1 MKSNLRFFPGALCAV
16 LSLSVAL
23 VRAAEFSPKT
33 APPES
38 RTLIEWTFD
47 HDGDLRGW
55 QPNGQLADV
64 KVAGGALTWHSEG
77 SDPILELRPS
87 IAVPT
92 SPWQMLEIRLRAD
105 RDGEAEFFW
114 SNTTQGQYGGFSQE
128 KTTRFRVIG
137 DNQWRVYRLLPFWHP
152 EGKIVRLRF
161 DPYGG
166 ATFAVEFIRIVELG
180 MPAPSEGSQF
190 DLTKGAQG
198 WQAINGAHAAAS
210 KTGLAILCQA
220 SEGLVLAPPVQIDAE
235 DRAFV
240 SLVMAVDRGKRA
252 TLFFATEKA
261 RGMRSYSFP
270 IQADGLEHRYNLDM
284 LNASDWRGR
293 VIALGLMPTDAAA
306 ESVVAKAGA
315 GPVPSAR
322 LRSFSVDEGPQGEPQ
337 LKVVSFALED
347 GLPRAGVPAALRA
360 LIANQGGETATN
372 VDVRLRLPGGVRLL
386 DASPA
391 NRSIATLGFDEEA
404 AFTWKVEARKPVTG
418 LAGLRL
424 SADNAKLVEARAELS
439 ITAPL
444 DVPPLG
450 YVPEPK
456 PVRGPYEVGA
466 YYFPG
471 WQTASQWHPLVRF
484 PERKPLLGWYREG
497 APEVADWHIKW
508 AVEHGITFFAY
519 DWYWSQGSR
528 QLEHA
533 LHDGF
538 FKARYHNL
546 LKFCLLWANHNAP
559 HTSSLED
566 CRAVTQY
573 WIHNYFHRS
582 EYLTLGGKPIIIIFS
597 TDRLTADLGSAKVK
611 EAFDAMRAECRQAGL
626 PGLYL
631 MACVG
636 DAGQARQA
644 AAEGYDAVTAY
655 NWPGLGIHTAELYA
669 PFETLLEGYRRNWAH
684 IIEQSPV
691 PLCVPVCGGWDSRPW
706 HGDNNLVRFGRTPEL
721 FRRHLVDAKRVLELR
736 ATKPAPL
743 DMILIEAWNEWGEGS
758 YIEPHKEFA
767 FGYLDAIRETMTD
780 APKMHM
786 DVTPADVGLGPYEV
800 PPAEPGRT
808 SWEFTKDAQGWDNI
822 MDLTKLGVAES
833 SLTGQTTGND
843 PAFFGPPMQ
852 ASARSFSSVVV
863 RMRLRRLDGQPFRD
877 KAQFFWRTSR
887 LAESE
892 SSSLRFDVEGDDQ
905 WHDYRIPVAEN
916 RRWRGLVTRLRLD
929 PCNQAGVLISLGSI
943 RLER

>member
-1 MKSNLRFFPGALCAV
+1 MKLNPRFFCGALCAV
-16 LSLSVAL
+16 LSLSVVL
-23 VRAAEFSPKT
+23 VRAADSAPKT
-33 APPES
+33 APAEG

-77 SDPILELRPS
+77 SDPILELPS
-87 IAVPT
+87 AIAVPT
-92 SPWQMLEIRLRAD
+92 SPWQVLEIRLKAD

-114 SNTTQGQYGGFSQE
+114 SNTAQGQYGGFSQE

-166 ATFAVEFIRIVELG
+166 ASFALEYIRIVELAVA
-180 MPAPSEGSQF
+180 APSEGSQF

-198 WQAINGAHAAAS
+198 WQAINGAQSAVGKA
-210 KTGLAILCQA
+210 GLEIVCEA
-220 SEGLVLAPPVQIDAE
+220 SEGLVLAPPVQIDGE

-240 SLVMAVDRGKRA
+240 SLVMAVDKGKRA
-252 TLFFATEKA
+252 TLFFATEKG
-261 RGMRSYSFP
+261 RGLHSYGFP
-270 IQADGLEHRYNLDM
+270 IQADGQEHRYNLDM
-284 LNASDWRGR
+284 LGASDWRGR

-306 ESVVAKAGA
+306 DSAVEKAKSVIA
-315 GPVPSAR
+315 PRAR
-322 LRSFSVDEGPQGEPQ
+322 LRSFSVSEGPQGEPQ

-347 GLPRAGVPAALRA
+347 GLPRAGVATTLRA
-360 LIANQGGETATN
+360 ILANKGGETATN
-372 VDVRLRLPGGVRLL
+372 IHVRLGLPAGVRLL

-391 NRSIATLGFDEEA
+391 DRSIATLGFEEDV
-404 AFTWKVEARKPVTG
+404 AFTWKVEAREPVTG
-418 LAGLRL
+418 SAELGL
-424 SADNAKLVEARAELS
+424 SADNAKPIGTRAELS
-439 ITAPL
+439 ISAPL
-444 DVPPLG
+444 GVPRSD

-471 WQTASQWHPLVRF
+471 WKAASQWHPLERF

-497 APEVADWHIKW
+497 SPEVADWHIKW

-528 QLEHA
+528 SLEHG

-538 FKARYHNL
+538 FKARYHSL

-573 WIHNYFHRS
+573 WIQNYFRRP

-597 TDRLTADLGSAKVK
+597 TDRLTADLGGAKVK
-611 EAFDAMRAECRQAGL
+611 EAFEAMRAECRQAGL

-669 PFETLLEGYRRNWAH
+669 PFESLLEGYRRNWAH
-684 IIEQSPV
+684 IIEQATIPMC
-691 PLCVPVCGGWDSRPW
+691 LPVCGGWDSRPW

-721 FRRHLVDAKRVLELR
+721 FRRHLADAKHVLELG
-736 ATKPAPL
+736 TTNTAPL
-743 DMILIEAWNEWGEGS
+743 NMVLIEAWNEWGEGS

-767 FGYLDAIRETMTD
+767 FGYLDAIRETMTT
-780 APKMHM
+780 APKAHV
-786 DVTPADVGLGPYEV
+786 DVTPTDVGLGPYDV
-800 PPAEPGRT
+800 APAEPGRT
-808 SWEFTKDAQGWDNI
+808 SWEFAKDAQGWDNI
-822 MDLTKLGVAES
+822 MDITRLGVAEN

-852 ASARSFSSVVV
+852 ASAHSYSSVVV
-863 RMRLRRLDGQPFRD
+863 RMRLRRVDGQPFRD

-905 WHDYRIPVAEN
+905 WHDYRLPLGEN
-916 RRWRGLVTRLRLD
+916 RRWRGLITRLRLD
-929 PCNQAGVLISLGSI
+929 PCNQAGVIVHLGSI